1 MDENHI
7 LPFLWMRGE
16 QEAVLRE
23 EMEKIHACGI
33 GAVCLEAR
41 PHEEFCREGWWHDV
55 DIIMDEAKKR
65 GMKIWILDDKHFPT
79 GYANGLIA
87 EKYPERKKWYINHS
101 KVNVAG
107 FPGRR
112 LTIELGRM
120 LKPAIG
126 FWEIEQSF
134 AGMEARKSNCLLA
147 IIAVQVKEGSYL
159 KNEIIDLTDT
169 AEGEFA
175 TFTLPEGM
183 WSVFVIFK
191 TQTDGGDDTYINMI
205 DRASAHTQIEGVYEA
220 HYARYADEFGKTI
233 LGFFSDEPQFGNLRE
248 VCYDAKL
255 GKKKMPLPWSDEL
268 EEILRGIYG
277 GSYVKYLPFLFQEG
291 DKAVQHR
298 IRYDYMNAVSQLYQK
313 NFSEVIGSWCEE
325 HGVEYIGHVV
335 EDSGCHSRLGM
346 GAAHYFRALSG
357 QHMAGIDVIGEQVVF
372 GAPVHERQGIG
383 GIGGDGEFYH
393 YALGKLGASCGH
405 LDPKKKGRTLC
416 ELFGAYGWGFGVR
429 DMKYVLEHLLVRG
442 INELVPHA
450 FSMAEYPDADC
461 PPHFY
466 ARGNHP
472 QFPMF
477 AYLMKYANRM
487 CALLSGGTHAAS
499 VAVLYDAEADWV
511 DDAMPMQKVCR
522 ELMEHQI
529 DFDIISTDMLSDLQA
544 FNGSFDGKRLLVN
557 GVVFDALIVPQM
569 KTVPEAF
576 YEFAVK
582 RGEFPVIF
590 VNEYPE
596 EVIYGDAAMAEQ
608 LTGCDRCALSGLG
621 AEIQRRGIKRIE
633 VDTPFAQLSFY
644 HYKKERSL
652 FVFLN
657 ESPNEAFCGNV
668 TLPVEG
674 EVICYD
680 GFRDLYWSMD
690 CRRLEGSVTVALE
703 LAPGECIVLLE
714 RGDECVE
721 DEYQTLRQQLE
732 GTTSVDLSEGWKVT
746 LSRAAA
752 DPQVEEELHM
762 ETLTAVSDLRPAFSG
777 IIRYSRNLSIDTIP
791 NEAYLR
797 AEQVYESM
805 EVFVNGKSA
814 GVRIAPPYLIN
825 IADYLKLGKNKLTV
839 KVYTTPA
846 REQLTCE
853 RPPFDFSYDAL
864 EATGMYKTVELMI
877 K

>member
-1 MDENHI
+1 MDQNHI
-7 LPFLWMRGE
+7 FPFLWMRGE
-16 QEAVLRE
+16 EEAVLRK
-23 EMEKIHACGI
+23 EMEKIHECGI

-41 PHEEFCREGWWHDV
+41 PHEEFCRRGWWRDV
-55 DIIMDEAKKR
+55 DIIIDEAKKR

-134 AGMEARKSNCLLA
+134 AGMEARAANRLLA
-147 IIAVQVKEGSYL
+147 IIAVRVEEGSYL

-169 AEGEFA
+169 ADGELA

-233 LGFFSDEPQFGNLRE
+233 LGFFSDEPQFGNVTE

-255 GKKKMPLPWSDEL
+255 GKKRMPLPWSDEL
-268 EEILRGIYG
+268 EDILKGSYG
-277 GSYVKYLPFLFQEG
+277 DSYVKYLPFLFQDG
-291 DKAVQHR
+291 DETLQHR
-298 IRYDYMNAVSQLYQK
+298 IRYDYMDAVSKLYQR
-313 NFSEVIGSWCEE
+313 NFSETIGAWCEA

-335 EDSGCHSRLGM
+335 EDNGCHSRLGM

-357 QHMAGIDVIGEQVVF
+357 QHMAGIDMIGEQVVF

-416 ELFGAYGWGFGVR
+416 ELFGAYGWNFGVR

-442 INELVPHA
+442 INKLVPHA

-466 ARGNHP
+466 ARGNNP

-477 AYLMKYANRM
+477 AHLMKYANRM
-487 CALLSGGTHAAS
+487 CGLLSGGTHAAS
-499 VAVLYDAEADWV
+499 TAVLYDAEADWV
-511 DDAMPMQKVCR
+511 DNAMPMQKVCR
-522 ELMEHQI
+522 KLMEYQI
-529 DFDIISTDMLSDLQA
+529 DFDIVSIDMLVNPEA
-544 FNGSFDGKRLLVN
+544 YNGTFDGTGLTVN
-557 GVVFDALIVPQM
+557 GVAFEALIVPQM
-569 KTVPEAF
+569 KTVPGAF
-576 YEFAVK
+576 CEFVER
-582 RGEFPVIF
+582 RGAFPVIF
-590 VNEYPE
+590 VNEYPG
-596 EVIYGDAAMAEQ
+596 EVIGGADGMAEK
-608 LTGCDRCALSGLG
+608 LLGCDKCALGELG
-621 AEIQRRGIKRIE
+621 DEMHRRGMNRIA
-633 VDTPFAQLSFY
+633 VDTRFEQLSFY
-644 HYKKERSL
+644 HYRKEHNL

-657 ESPNEAFCGNV
+657 ESPSRTFCGSV
-668 TLPVEG
+668 TLPVDG
-674 EVICYD
+674 EVVCYD
-680 GFRDLYWSMD
+680 GFEDVYRSVECRAVD
-690 CRRLEGSVTVALE
+690 CAKPDGDGKAAEANRAKPDGSRKAAEVNRAENGGDTGMPKGAVTVALE
-703 LAPGECIVLLE
+703 LAPGECMVLME

-721 DEYQTLRQQLE
+721 GEYVPSRRLLE
-732 GTTSVDLSEGWKVT
+732 GTTPVDLSGAGRW
-746 LSRAAA
+746 RC
-752 DPQVEEELHM
+752 
-762 ETLTAVSDLRPAFSG
+762 LRLAN
-777 IIRYSRNLSIDTIP
+777 IRRWRKNCRWRLWRQFRSFARRFP
-791 NEAYLR
+791 
-797 AEQVYESM
+797 ES
-805 EVFVNGKSA
+805 
-814 GVRIAPPYLIN
+814 
-825 IADYLKLGKNKLTV
+825 
-839 KVYTTPA
+839 
-846 REQLTCE
+846 
-853 RPPFDFSYDAL
+853 
-864 EATGMYKTVELMI
+864 
-877 K
+877 